1 MVDFYS
7 HTRAC
12 IDKYNIIAD
21 KIKNNDED
29 TTEDEDEFMGNFCLY
44 LSHAL
49 IQDVGFGGLAR
60 EELGKTAK
68 IINCV
73 V

>member
-1 MVDFYS
+1 MKDFYS
-7 HTRAC
+7 HTRDC
-12 IDKYNIIAD
+12 IDKYNFIAN
-21 KIKNNDED
+21 KIKNNEED
-29 TTEDEDEFMGNFCLY
+29 TTENEDEFMGNFCIY
-44 LSHAL
+44 LAHAL

-60 EELGKTAK
+60 EELMKTAD